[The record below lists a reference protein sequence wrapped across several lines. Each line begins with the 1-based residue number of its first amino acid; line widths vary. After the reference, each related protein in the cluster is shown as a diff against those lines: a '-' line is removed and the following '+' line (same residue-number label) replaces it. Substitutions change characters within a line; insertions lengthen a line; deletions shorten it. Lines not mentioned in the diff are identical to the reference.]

1 MMSRW
6 KRWSD
11 CSLCE
16 QQYHGV
22 VLCALGWAAWKTY
35 LGRPET
41 DNLRLMSMENLGTGL
56 TAAAHDDEALSVREV
71 ELSMLQRLGGSKEA
85 ILIAQSNIANAYHY
99 LGRAEESL
107 RMRREVYSRTLKLK
121 GREHFDTLI
130 EARNLATALKE
141 LKRFQEA
148 KTLMRK
154 TMPVARR
161 VLGESNELALKMR
174 WTYAETLC
182 LGDVTL
188 DDFRKGVTTL
198 EETERTARRV
208 LGGAH
213 PVTEGL
219 EIDLRSVREVLHRRE
234 NGEHVIYTTPYLQ

>member
-1 MMSRW
+1 MQTLGSGL
-6 KRWSD
+6 SAAEHD
-11 CSLCE
+11 ADSLS
-16 QQYHGV
+16 V
-22 VLCALGWAAWKTY
+22 
-35 LGRPET
+35 
-41 DNLRLMSMENLGTGL
+41 N
-56 TAAAHDDEALSVREV
+56 EAL
-71 ELSMLQRLGGSKEA
+71 LSIFKRIGASEDS
-85 ILIAQSNIANAYHY
+85 ILVVQGNMACTYHY
-99 LGRAEESL
+99 LGRFEETM
-107 RMRREVYSRTLKLK
+107 RIRRELYSRTLKLK
-121 GREHFDTLI
+121 GREHRDTLV

-148 KTLMRK
+148 KSLLRK
-154 TMPVARR
+154 TMPAALR
-161 VLGESNELALKMR
+161 VFGESHELALKYR

-188 DDFRKGVTTL
+188 DDFRKGVTTF